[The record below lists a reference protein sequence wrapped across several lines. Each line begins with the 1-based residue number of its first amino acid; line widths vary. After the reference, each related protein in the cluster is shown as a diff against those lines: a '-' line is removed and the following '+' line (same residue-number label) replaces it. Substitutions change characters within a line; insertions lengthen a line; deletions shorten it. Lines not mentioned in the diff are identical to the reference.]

1 MMASNQGF
9 FVVAQNS
16 TDCDYVKQAY
26 YLAKSIQ
33 RSQSTVKNISL
44 MTNNVVPTEY
54 VSAFDKIIKIQARAD
69 HAANWEWK
77 VQNRWKAY
85 HDSPYHET
93 ILLDADM
100 LVLSDLSQVWKK
112 LQDHNLYFT
121 SQVKNFRGDILTDRV
136 YRKTFI
142 ENQLPNLYSGFCYF
156 KKSEESLEFWK
167 LVELIT
173 LNWEKFYGEFSPKNY
188 QKFYS
193 LDVTISIAAKI
204 LALENC
210 FDNNQICSFTHMKS
224 LIQGWHSV
232 HPDWTKVA
240 QVEIID
246 AETIYINQFKQSGVL
261 HYIENSFLEDYINH
275 AG

>member
-1 MMASNQGF
+1 MASKQGF

-16 TDCDYVKQAY
+16 LDCDYIKQAY
-26 YLAKSIQ
+26 YLAKSIE
-33 RSQSTVKNISL
+33 RSQSTVKSISL
-44 MTNNVVPTEY
+44 MTNNTVPAEY
-54 VSAFDKIIKIQARAD
+54 VSAFDKIIKIPFED
-69 HAANWEWK
+69 HALNSEWK

-85 HDSPYHET
+85 HATPYDET

-100 LVLSDLSQVWKK
+100 LILSDLDYVWKK
-112 LQDHNLYFT
+112 LENNNLYFT
-121 SQVKNFRGDILTDRV
+121 SQVKNFRGDILVDKV

-142 ENQLPNLYSGFCYF
+142 ENDLPNLYSGFCYF
-156 KKSEESLEFWK
+156 KKSSESLEFWK

-173 LNWEKFYGEFSPKNY
+173 YNWEKFYGEFSPKNY

-193 LDVTISIAAKI
+193 LDVTISIAAKF
-204 LALENC
+204 LGLEHC

-224 LIQGWHSV
+224 LIQGWNSV

-246 AETIYINQFKQSGVL
+246 ADTIYINQFKQAGVL
-261 HYIENSFLEDYINH
+261 HYVENSFLEDYINY
-275 AG
+275 AS

>member
-1 MMASNQGF
+1 MTESNQGF

-16 TDCDYVKQAY
+16 ADCDYIRQAY
-26 YLAKSIQ
+26 YLAKSIA

-44 MTNNVVPTEY
+44 MTNDVVPEQY
-54 VSAFDKIIKIQARAD
+54 LSAFDKIIKIPFED
-69 HAANWEWK
+69 HALTSDWK

-85 HDSPYHET
+85 HATPYEQT

-100 LVLSDLSQVWKK
+100 LILSDLNYVWKK
-112 LQDHNLYFT
+112 LQDKNLYFT

-142 ENQLPNLYSGFCYF
+142 ENELPNLYSGFCYF
-156 KKSEESLEFWK
+156 KKSNESLEFWK

-173 LNWEKFYGEFSPKNY
+173 YNWEKFYGEFSPKNY

-193 LDVTISIAAKI
+193 LDVTISIAVKI
-204 LALENC
+204 LGLENC

-224 LIQGWHSV
+224 LIQGWNAV

-240 QVEIID
+240 QVEIIEAD
-246 AETIYINQFKQSGVL
+246 TIYINQFRQLGVL
-261 HYIENSFLEDYINH
+261 HYLEDSFLEDYINY

>member
-1 MMASNQGF
+1 MTESNQGF

-16 TDCDYVKQAY
+16 LDCDYIKQAY
-26 YLAKSIQ
+26 YLAKSIA

-44 MTNNVVPTEY
+44 MTNDTVPAEY
-54 VSAFDKIIKIQARAD
+54 VSAFDKIIKIPFED
-69 HAANWEWK
+69 HALTSEWK

-85 HDSPYHET
+85 HATPYEHT

-100 LVLSDLSQVWKK
+100 LILSDLDNVWKQ
-112 LQDHNLYFT
+112 LQDKNLYFT

-156 KKSEESLEFWK
+156 KKSNESLEFWK

-173 LNWEKFYGEFSPKNY
+173 YNWEKFYGEFSPKNY

-193 LDVTISIAAKI
+193 LDVTISIAVKI
-204 LALENC
+204 LGLENC

-246 AETIYINQFKQSGVL
+246 AETIYINQFKQTGVL
-261 HYIENSFLEDYINH
+261 HYVENSFLEDYINH

>member
-1 MMASNQGF
+1 MKENDQGF

-16 TDCDYVKQAY
+16 TDCDYIRQAY
-26 YLAKSIQ
+26 YLAKSIE
-33 RSQSTVKNISL
+33 RSQSTVKKISL
-44 MTNNVVPTEY
+44 MTNDIIPKEY
-54 VSAFDKIIKIQARAD
+54 ISAFDKIIKIPFQD
-69 HAANWEWK
+69 HALNNKWK

-85 HDSPYHET
+85 HATPYEHT

-100 LVLSDLSQVWKK
+100 LVLSDLDNVWKK
-112 LQDHNLYFT
+112 LQDKNLYFT

-142 ENQLPNLYSGFCYF
+142 ENALPNLYSGFCYF
-156 KKSEESLEFWK
+156 KKSSESLEFWK
-167 LVELIT
+167 LVEFIT
-173 LNWEKFYGEFSPKNY
+173 YNWEKFYGEFSPKNY

-193 LDVTISIAAKI
+193 LDVTISIAVKI
-204 LALENC
+204 LGFDNC
-210 FDNNQICSFTHMKS
+210 FDSNQICSFTHMKS

-275 AG
+275 AS

>member
-1 MMASNQGF
+1 
-9 FVVAQNS
+9 
-16 TDCDYVKQAY
+16 
-26 YLAKSIQ
+26 
-33 RSQSTVKNISL
+33 
-44 MTNNVVPTEY
+44 MTNDTVPTEY
-54 VSAFDKIIKIQARAD
+54 VSAFDKIIKIPFED
-69 HAANWEWK
+69 HALNSEWK
-77 VQNRWKAY
+77 VENRWKAY
-85 HDSPYHET
+85 HATPYEHT

-100 LVLSDLSQVWKK
+100 LILSDLDNVWKQ

-121 SQVKNFRGDILTDRV
+121 SQVKNFRGDILTDKF

-156 KKSEESLEFWK
+156 KKSDESLEFWK
-167 LVELIT
+167 VVELIT
-173 LNWEKFYGEFSPKNY
+173 YNWEKFYREFSPKNY

-204 LALENC
+204 LGLDNC
-210 FDNNQICSFTHMKS
+210 FDATQICSFTHMKS

-240 QVEIID
+240 QVEITD
-246 AETIYINQFKQSGVL
+246 AETIYINQFKQTGVL
-261 HYIENSFLEDYINH
+261 HYVENSFLEDYINH

>member
-1 MMASNQGF
+1 MTESNQGF

-16 TDCDYVKQAY
+16 LDCDYIKQAY
-26 YLAKSIQ
+26 YLAKSIA
-33 RSQSTVKNISL
+33 RSQSIVKNISL
-44 MTNNVVPTEY
+44 MTNDTVPAEY
-54 VSAFDKIIKIQARAD
+54 VSAFDKIIQIPFED
-69 HAANWEWK
+69 HALNSEWK

-85 HDSPYHET
+85 HATPYEHT

-100 LVLSDLSQVWKK
+100 LVLSDLDNVWKQ
-112 LQDHNLYFT
+112 LQDKNLYFT
-121 SQVKNFRGDILTDRV
+121 SQVKNFREDILTDRV

-142 ENQLPNLYSGFCYF
+142 ENVLPNLYSGFCYF
-156 KKSEESLEFWK
+156 KKSDESLEFWK
-167 LVELIT
+167 LVEFIT
-173 LNWEKFYGEFSPKNY
+173 YNWEKFYGEFSPKNY

-193 LDVTISIAAKI
+193 LDVTISIAVKI
-204 LALENC
+204 LGLDNC
-210 FDNNQICSFTHMKS
+210 FDSNQICSFTHMKS

-261 HYIENSFLEDYINH
+261 HYIEHSFLEDYINH
-275 AG
+275 AS

>member
-1 MMASNQGF
+1 MSKGF
-9 FVVAQNS
+9 LVLAQNS
-16 TDCDYVKQAY
+16 NVDYVRQAY
-26 YLAKSIQ
+26 ALAMSIKATQ
-33 RSQSTVKNISL
+33 PNINNISII
-44 MTNNVVPTEY
+44 TNDTLPLGFSKV
-54 VSAFDKIIKIQARAD
+54 FDKVIPIYFGD
-69 HAANWEWK
+69 SAANSTWK
-77 VQNRWKAY
+77 VENRWKLY
-85 HDSPYHET
+85 RSSPYDET
-93 ILLDADM
+93 IVLDADM
-100 LVLSDLSQVWKK
+100 LVLDNIENVWKFASDRD
-112 LQDHNLYFT
+112 LFFT
-121 SQVKNFRGDILTDRV
+121 SKVIDYKNRTVVDTT

-142 ENQLPNLYSGFCYF
+142 ENDLPNLYSGFCYF
-156 KKSEESLEFWK
+156 KKSNESLEFWK
-167 LVELIT
+167 LVEFIT
-173 LNWEKFYGEFSPKNY
+173 YNWEKFYGEFSPKNY

-204 LALENC
+204 LGLENC

>member
-1 MMASNQGF
+1 MTESNQGF

-16 TDCDYVKQAY
+16 LDCDYIKQAY
-26 YLAKSIQ
+26 YLAKSIA
-33 RSQSTVKNISL
+33 RSQSIVKNISL
-44 MTNNVVPTEY
+44 MTNDTVPAEY
-54 VSAFDKIIKIQARAD
+54 VSAFDKIIQIPFED
-69 HAANWEWK
+69 HALNSEWK

-85 HDSPYHET
+85 HATPYEHT

-100 LVLSDLSQVWKK
+100 LVLSDLDNVWKK
-112 LQDHNLYFT
+112 LQDKNLYFT
-121 SQVKNFRGDILTDRV
+121 SQVKNFREDILTDRV

-142 ENQLPNLYSGFCYF
+142 ENVLPNLYSGFCYF
-156 KKSEESLEFWK
+156 KKSDESLEFWK
-167 LVELIT
+167 LVEFIT
-173 LNWEKFYGEFSPKNY
+173 YNWEKFYGEFSPKNY

-193 LDVTISIAAKI
+193 LDVTISIAVKI
-204 LALENC
+204 LGLDNC
-210 FDNNQICSFTHMKS
+210 FDSNQICSFTHMKS

-240 QVEIID
+240 QIEIID

-275 AG
+275 AS

>member
-1 MMASNQGF
+1 MTESNQGF

-16 TDCDYVKQAY
+16 LDCDYIKQAY
-26 YLAKSIQ
+26 YLAKSIA

-44 MTNNVVPTEY
+44 MTNDTVPAEY
-54 VSAFDKIIKIQARAD
+54 VPAFDKIIKIPFED
-69 HAANWEWK
+69 HALNSEWK

-85 HDSPYHET
+85 HATPYEQT

-100 LVLSDLSQVWKK
+100 L
-112 LQDHNLYFT
+112 
-121 SQVKNFRGDILTDRV
+121 
-136 YRKTFI
+136 
-142 ENQLPNLYSGFCYF
+142 
-156 KKSEESLEFWK
+156 
-167 LVELIT
+167 IT
-173 LNWEKFYGEFSPKNY
+173 YNWEKFYGEFSPKNY

-204 LALENC
+204 LGLENC

-224 LIQGWHSV
+224 LIQGWHTV

-246 AETIYINQFKQSGVL
+246 ADTIYINQFKQSGVL
-261 HYIENSFLEDYINH
+261 HYVEDSFLEDYINYVS
-275 AG
+275 

>member
-1 MMASNQGF
+1 MESKQGF

-16 TDCDYVKQAY
+16 LDCDYIKQAY
-26 YLAKSIQ
+26 YLAKSIE
-33 RSQSTVKNISL
+33 RSQSTVKSISL
-44 MTNNVVPTEY
+44 MTNNVVPAEY
-54 VSAFDKIIKIQARAD
+54 VSAFDKIIKIPFQD
-69 HAANWEWK
+69 HALNSEWK

-85 HDSPYHET
+85 HASPYDET

-100 LVLSDLSQVWKK
+100 LILSDLNYVWKK
-112 LQDHNLYFT
+112 LENNNLYFT
-121 SQVKNFRGDILTDRV
+121 SQVKNFRGDILVDKV

-142 ENQLPNLYSGFCYF
+142 ENDLPNLYSGFCYF
-156 KKSEESLEFWK
+156 KKSSESLEFWK

-173 LNWEKFYGEFSPKNY
+173 YNWEKFYGEFSPKNY

-204 LALENC
+204 LGLENC

-246 AETIYINQFKQSGVL
+246 AETIYINQFKQTGVL
-261 HYIENSFLEDYINH
+261 HYVENSFLEDYINH

>member
-1 MMASNQGF
+1 MTESNRGF
-9 FVVAQNS
+9 FIVAQNS
-16 TDCDYVKQAY
+16 VDCDYVKQAY
-26 YLAKSIQ
+26 YLAKSIK
-33 RSQSTVKNISL
+33 RSQSTVKNVSL
-44 MTNNVVPTEY
+44 MTNDIVPTEY
-54 VSAFDKIIKIQARAD
+54 VSAFDRIIKIPFED
-69 HAANWEWK
+69 HALTSKWK
-77 VQNRWKAY
+77 VENRWKAY
-85 HDSPYHET
+85 HATPYEHT

-100 LVLSDLSQVWKK
+100 LVLSDLSNVWKQ
-112 LQDHNLYFT
+112 LQDKNLYFT

-156 KKSEESLEFWK
+156 KKSDESLEFWK
-167 LVELIT
+167 VVELIT
-173 LNWEKFYGEFSPKNY
+173 YNWEKFYGEFSPKNY

-204 LALENC
+204 LGLDNC
-210 FDNNQICSFTHMKS
+210 FDANQICSFTHMKS

-246 AETIYINQFKQSGVL
+246 AETIYINQFKQTGVL
-261 HYIENSFLEDYINH
+261 HYVENSFLEDYINH

>member
-1 MMASNQGF
+1 MTESNQGF

-16 TDCDYVKQAY
+16 LDCDYIKQAY
-26 YLAKSIQ
+26 YLAKSIE
-33 RSQSTVKNISL
+33 RSQSTVKKISL
-44 MTNNVVPTEY
+44 MTNDTVPAEY
-54 VSAFDKIIKIQARAD
+54 VSAFDKIIKIPFED
-69 HAANWEWK
+69 HALNSEWK

-85 HDSPYHET
+85 HATPYEHT

-100 LVLSDLSQVWKK
+100 LILSDLNYAWKK
-112 LQDHNLYFT
+112 LQDKNLYFT
-121 SQVKNFRGDILTDRV
+121 SQVKNFRGNILTDRV

-142 ENQLPNLYSGFCYF
+142 ENSLPNLYSGFCYF
-156 KKSEESLEFWK
+156 KKSDESLEFWK
-167 LVELIT
+167 LVEFIT
-173 LNWEKFYGEFSPKNY
+173 YNWEKFYGEFSPKNY

-204 LALENC
+204 LGLENC

-224 LIQGWHSV
+224 LIQGWNTV

-246 AETIYINQFKQSGVL
+246 ADTIYINQFKQSGVL
-261 HYIENSFLEDYINH
+261 HYVEDSFLENYITY
-275 AG
+275 AS

>member
-1 MMASNQGF
+1 M
-9 FVVAQNS
+9 
-16 TDCDYVKQAY
+16 
-26 YLAKSIQ
+26 
-33 RSQSTVKNISL
+33 
-44 MTNNVVPTEY
+44 
-54 VSAFDKIIKIQARAD
+54 
-69 HAANWEWK
+69 
-77 VQNRWKAY
+77 QNRWKAY
-85 HDSPYHET
+85 HATPYEQT

-100 LVLSDLSQVWKK
+100 LILSDLDNVWKQ
-112 LQDHNLYFT
+112 LQDKNLYFT

-204 LALENC
+204 LGLENC

-224 LIQGWHSV
+224 LIQGWHTV

-246 AETIYINQFKQSGVL
+246 ADTIYINQFKQSGVL
-261 HYIENSFLEDYINH
+261 HYVEDSFLEDYINYVS
-275 AG
+275 

>member
-1 MMASNQGF
+1 MTESNQGF

-16 TDCDYVKQAY
+16 ADCDYIRQAY
-26 YLAKSIQ
+26 YLAKSIAN
-33 RSQSTVKNISL
+33 SQSTVKNVSL
-44 MTNNVVPTEY
+44 MTNDVVPEKY
-54 VSAFDKIIKIQARAD
+54 VSAFDKIIKIPFED
-69 HAANWEWK
+69 HALKSDWK

-85 HDSPYHET
+85 HATPYEQT

-100 LVLSDLSQVWKK
+100 LILSDLNYVWKK
-112 LQDHNLYFT
+112 LQDKNLYFT

-142 ENQLPNLYSGFCYF
+142 ENELPNLYSGFCYF
-156 KKSEESLEFWK
+156 KKSNESLEFWK

-173 LNWEKFYGEFSPKNY
+173 YNWEKFYGEFSPKNY

-193 LDVTISIAAKI
+193 LDVTISIAVKI
-204 LALENC
+204 LGLENC

-224 LIQGWHSV
+224 LIQGWNAV

-246 AETIYINQFKQSGVL
+246 ADTIYINQFRQLGVL
-261 HYIENSFLEDYINH
+261 HYVEDSFLEDYINY

>member
-1 MMASNQGF
+1 MTESNQGF

-16 TDCDYVKQAY
+16 LDCDYIKQAY
-26 YLAKSIQ
+26 YLAKSIA
-33 RSQSTVKNISL
+33 RSQSIVKNISL
-44 MTNNVVPTEY
+44 MTNDTVPAEY
-54 VSAFDKIIKIQARAD
+54 VSAFDKIIQIPFED
-69 HAANWEWK
+69 HALNSEWK

-85 HDSPYHET
+85 HATPYEHT

-100 LVLSDLSQVWKK
+100 LVLSDLDNVWKK
-112 LQDHNLYFT
+112 LQDKNLYFT

-142 ENQLPNLYSGFCYF
+142 ENALPNLYSGFCYF
-156 KKSEESLEFWK
+156 KKSSESLEFWK
-167 LVELIT
+167 LVEFIT
-173 LNWEKFYGEFSPKNY
+173 YNWEKFYGEFSPKNY

-193 LDVTISIAAKI
+193 LDVTISIAVKI
-204 LALENC
+204 LGLDNC
-210 FDNNQICSFTHMKS
+210 FDSNQICSFTHMKS

-275 AG
+275 AS

>member
-1 MMASNQGF
+1 MTESNQGF

-16 TDCDYVKQAY
+16 LDCDYIKQAY
-26 YLAKSIQ
+26 YLAKSIA

-44 MTNNVVPTEY
+44 MTNDTVPAEY
-54 VSAFDKIIKIQARAD
+54 VSAFDKIIKIPFED
-69 HAANWEWK
+69 HALTSEWK

-85 HDSPYHET
+85 HATPYEHT

-100 LVLSDLSQVWKK
+100 LILSDLDNVWKQ
-112 LQDHNLYFT
+112 LQDKNLYFT

-156 KKSEESLEFWK
+156 KKSNESLEFWK

-173 LNWEKFYGEFSPKNY
+173 YNWEKFYGEFSPKNY

-193 LDVTISIAAKI
+193 LDVTISIAVKI
-204 LALENC
+204 LGLENC

-246 AETIYINQFKQSGVL
+246 AETIYINQFKQTGVL
-261 HYIENSFLEDYINH
+261 HYVENSFLEDYITH

>member
-1 MMASNQGF
+1 MTESNQGF

-16 TDCDYVKQAY
+16 LDCDYIKQAY
-26 YLAKSIQ
+26 YLAKSIA

-44 MTNNVVPTEY
+44 MTNDTVPAEY
-54 VSAFDKIIKIQARAD
+54 VSAFDKIIKIPFED
-69 HAANWEWK
+69 HALTSEWK

-85 HDSPYHET
+85 HATPYEHT

-100 LVLSDLSQVWKK
+100 LILSDLDNVWKQ
-112 LQDHNLYFT
+112 LQDKNLYFT

-156 KKSEESLEFWK
+156 KKSNESLEFWK
-167 LVELIT
+167 LVEFIT
-173 LNWEKFYGEFSPKNY
+173 YNWEKFYGEFSPKNY

-204 LALENC
+204 LGLENC

-224 LIQGWHSV
+224 LIQGWNTV

-246 AETIYINQFKQSGVL
+246 ADTIYINQFKQSGVL
-261 HYIENSFLEDYINH
+261 HYVEDSFLEDYINYVS
-275 AG
+275 

>member
-1 MMASNQGF
+1 MTESNQGF

-16 TDCDYVKQAY
+16 KDCDYVKQAY
-26 YLAKSIQ
+26 YLAKSIN
-33 RSQSTVKNISL
+33 RSQSTVKSISL
-44 MTNNVVPTEY
+44 MTNDTVPTEY
-54 VSAFDKIIKIQARAD
+54 VSAFDKIIKIPFDD
-69 HAANWEWK
+69 HAVNSEWK

-85 HDSPYHET
+85 HATPYEHT

-100 LVLSDLSQVWKK
+100 LVLSDLTPVWKK
-112 LQDHNLYFT
+112 LQDKNLYFT

-142 ENQLPNLYSGFCYF
+142 ENALPNLYSGFCYF

-173 LNWEKFYGEFSPKNY
+173 YNWEKFYREFSPKHY

-204 LALENC
+204 LGLDNC
-210 FDNNQICSFTHMKS
+210 FDATQICSFTHMKS

-240 QVEIID
+240 QVEITD
-246 AETIYINQFKQSGVL
+246 AETIYINQFKQTGVL
-261 HYIENSFLEDYINH
+261 HYVENSFLEDYINH

>member
-1 MMASNQGF
+1 MASDQGF

-26 YLAKSIQ
+26 YLAKSIE

-54 VSAFDKIIKIQARAD
+54 VSAFDKIIKIPFED
-69 HAANWEWK
+69 HALNSEWK
-77 VQNRWKAY
+77 VENRWKAY
-85 HDSPYHET
+85 HATPYEHT

-100 LVLSDLSQVWKK
+100 LVLSDLDNVWKK
-112 LQDHNLYFT
+112 LQDYNLYFT

-142 ENQLPNLYSGFCYF
+142 ENELPNLYSGFCYF
-156 KKSEESLEFWK
+156 KKSDESLEFWK
-167 LVELIT
+167 VVELIT
-173 LNWEKFYGEFSPKNY
+173 YNWEKFYGEFSPKNY

-193 LDVTISIAAKI
+193 LDVTISIAVKI

-210 FDNNQICSFTHMKS
+210 FDANQTCSFTHMKS

-246 AETIYINQFKQSGVL
+246 AETIYINQYKQTGVL
-261 HYIENSFLEDYINH
+261 HYVENSFLEDYINH

>member
-1 MMASNQGF
+1 MTESNQGF

-16 TDCDYVKQAY
+16 LDCDYIKQAY
-26 YLAKSIQ
+26 YLARSIAL
-33 RSQSTVKNISL
+33 SQSTVKNISL
-44 MTNNVVPTEY
+44 MTNDTVPAEY
-54 VSAFDKIIKIQARAD
+54 VSAFDKIIKIPFED
-69 HAANWEWK
+69 HALTSEWK

-85 HDSPYHET
+85 HATPYEHT

-100 LVLSDLSQVWKK
+100 LILSDLDNVWKQ
-112 LQDHNLYFT
+112 LQDKNLYFT

-156 KKSEESLEFWK
+156 KKSNESLEFWK

-173 LNWEKFYGEFSPKNY
+173 YNWEKFYGEFSPKNY

-193 LDVTISIAAKI
+193 LDVTISIAVKI
-204 LALENC
+204 LGLENC

-246 AETIYINQFKQSGVL
+246 AETIYINQFKQTGVL
-261 HYIENSFLEDYINH
+261 HYVENSFLEDYITH